1 MREKGYKNI
10 ITHVIIFFLMAI
22 VTVVGSVGILTGCGR
37 NPDGKEGISGEE
49 SVIGALTGEDTA
61 EEKSDGCV
69 SEGAGEADKKPFTS
83 EAGMAEGGSS
93 EEAELDWTML
103 EEMLR
108 PSILR
113 ITCGGYA
120 GSGAVWEITEDE
132 VRVVSSGHLLKY
144 GETCEVECYA
154 GIYYEAKVVQVL
166 EDCDIGFAVFPVKA
180 LQEDEIGLT
189 AVKPCERSAEELV
202 RGEDL
207 AVYGSMDCA
216 AGNFVKGYLIEAEYE
231 MQMEGY
237 EGEESLLLGGIL
249 QEESGAGEDIS
260 DERNRTDIGRP
271 DGGEK
276 SGADHHDTVD
286 SSEESGE
293 IPERGAVD
301 AGMSGSGVFDRQGHL
316 LGILAGG
323 DGREG
328 FAAVPVWKFLEKT
341 EQAGF

>member
-1 MREKGYKNI
+1 MREKGYENRI
-10 ITHVIIFFLMAI
+10 AHVIIFFLTA
-22 VTVVGSVGILTGCGR
+22 VVAVGISAGILTGCGR
-37 NPDGKEGISGEE
+37 NPDEKEEISGEE
-49 SVIGALTGEDTA
+49 SVIGALSGEDTA

-69 SEGAGEADKKPFTS
+69 SEGAGEADKKPVTS
-83 EAGMAEGGSS
+83 EAGVTEGGSS
-93 EEAELDWTML
+93 GEAELDWTTL

-154 GIYYEAKVVQVL
+154 GIYYEAKVEEVL

-180 LQEDEIGLT
+180 LQEDEIELT
-189 AVKPCERSAEELV
+189 AVKPCERNADKLV

-207 AVYGSMDCA
+207 AVYGSMDYA

-231 MQMEGY
+231 MQMEGH

-260 DERNRTDIGRP
+260 DERNRTDIERP

-276 SGADHHDTVD
+276 GGADHHDTAD
-286 SSEESGE
+286 SSGESGE
-293 IPERGAVD
+293 IQERGAVD

-323 DGREG
+323 DGKEG

-341 EQAGF
+341 EQTGF

>member
-1 MREKGYKNI
+1 MREKGCKNRI
-10 ITHVIIFFLMAI
+10 AHVIIFFLTA
-22 VTVVGSVGILTGCGR
+22 VAAVVISAGSLTGCGR
-37 NPDGKEGISGEE
+37 NPDEKEGISGEE
-49 SVIGALTGEDTA
+49 SVIGALTEEDTA

-69 SEGAGEADKKPFTS
+69 SEGA
-83 EAGMAEGGSS
+83 
-93 EEAELDWTML
+93 ELDWTTL

-154 GIYYEAKVVQVL
+154 GIYYEAKVEEVF

-180 LQEDEIGLT
+180 LQEDEVELT
-189 AVKPCERSAEELV
+189 AVKPCERNADKLV

-207 AVYGSMDCA
+207 AVYGSMDYA

-237 EGEESLLLGGIL
+237 EGGESLLLGGIL

-260 DERNRTDIGRP
+260 DERNRTDIERP

-276 SGADHHDTVD
+276 GGADHHDTAD
-286 SSEESGE
+286 SSGESGE

-323 DGREG
+323 DGKEG
-328 FAAVPVWKFLEKT
+328 FAAVPVWKYLEKT
-341 EQAGF
+341 EQTGF

>member
-1 MREKGYKNI
+1 MREKGYENR
-10 ITHVIIFFLMAI
+10 ITHVIIFFLT
-22 VTVVGSVGILTGCGR
+22 TVAAVSISAGILTGCGR
-37 NPDGKEGISGEE
+37 NADGKEGISEEE
-49 SVIGALTGEDTA
+49 SVIGPLTGEDTA

-83 EAGMAEGGSS
+83 EAGMTEGGSS
-93 EEAELDWTML
+93 EEAELDWTTL

-120 GSGAVWEITEDE
+120 GSGVVWEITEEE

-154 GIYYEAKVVQVL
+154 GIYYEAKVERVL

-180 LQEDEIGLT
+180 LQEDEIELT

-260 DERNRTDIGRP
+260 DERNRTDIERP
-271 DGGEK
+271 DGKKG
-276 SGADHHDTVD
+276 GADRHDTAD

-301 AGMSGSGVFDRQGHL
+301 AGMSGSGVFDRQGYL

-323 DGREG
+323 DGKEG

-341 EQAGF
+341 EQTGF